1 MAVFTFLFVIT
12 VAFAAVLYGENE
24 GRFDVGLTK
33 KLIELGIDKHFLKL
47 GLTLSLP
54 AAKDTEA
61 VPEAASAADPEAE
74 PAGSALPAGAAPV
87 ETDAGTTPLPAAKD
101 CDGVWGA
108 WGACVSPTGK
118 SCGPGEQKRT
128 FNVTQQSANGGMSCD
143 TKKTQL
149 DGGNETKGCENQPCA
164 VPCRGKWGQ
173 WSDCDTEC
181 GPGKQTRQFIVE
193 GMPSRGGK
201 KCADPETKSCNKK
214 VCKKD
219 AVARWG
225 EWAPCTEPCGPRG
238 EQHREWICDKEA
250 VGGGKTCDAL
260 RREAMRRGEK
270 RIQPCNRGECTS
282 ACEGSWGGWSK
293 CNKACGRG
301 KKSRTYT
308 TKSTQLGGG

>member
-173 WSDCDTEC
+173 WSYFYRC
-181 GPGKQTRQFIVE
+181 GHYLYISIHISIHSSNNMF
-193 GMPSRGGK
+193 
-201 KCADPETKSCNKK
+201 
-214 VCKKD
+214 
-219 AVARWG
+219 
-225 EWAPCTEPCGPRG
+225 
-238 EQHREWICDKEA
+238 H
-250 VGGGKTCDAL
+250 
-260 RREAMRRGEK
+260 
-270 RIQPCNRGECTS
+270 
-282 ACEGSWGGWSK
+282 
-293 CNKACGRG
+293 
-301 KKSRTYT
+301 
-308 TKSTQLGGG
+308 